1 MSQDVHRKTAA
12 EMFGVPEDQ
21 VTPEQREAARVA
33 NFGTLYGRGPNL
45 QNIPIRTPEGARVR
59 DLFRTKKP

>member
-1 MSQDVHRKTAA
+1 MGQDVHRQTAA

-21 VTPEQREAARVA
+21 VTPEQLHAARIA

-45 QNIPIRTPEGARVR
+45 QNLPIRTPEGPRIR
-59 DLFRTKKP
+59 DLFKQKK